1 MLELPIG
8 FQKQMKEMLGS
19 EYDGFVKSLEVKPNT
34 TIRINPFKYNPETS
48 SHPFIRGIST
58 CTQDILW
65 CNLGYSLES
74 RPEFVLDP
82 LYHAGCYYPQE
93 SSSMFITQFLLDL
106 DPNKPLKVLDLCAA
120 PGGKSTLL
128 LSYLPKDSL
137 LVSNEIDPLRA
148 RILKDNL
155 IRFGSASSVVT
166 SNKVEDFAPFH
177 EFFDLILVDAPCS
190 GEGMMAKEDEA
201 IRQWSPELIASCART
216 QKQITNHIWN
226 CLAVGGRM
234 IYSTCTYN
242 RQENEEVVE
251 SILENNK
258 AELFGLAFGGT
269 KSPRQ
274 PAVATPHEG
283 NSMNQIK
290 SFEPNQYHFFSHRA
304 GGLGFFAAGITKKE
318 SNGIIEANN
327 IGTKFKG
334 KDPLY
339 FKSFLPEPKFRLN
352 PELYETVA
360 RDNAL
365 YNIPKLWK
373 SEIVELL
380 KNLKV
385 IKFGVEI
392 GQWKGA
398 DWFPSHELALSYD
411 FQSEG
416 LFQKDKAPQVNR
428 HSGLDPESPTTEVE
442 SSNKTH
448 PKIDLNYIQ
457 AISYLK
463 KEAIEFEEIHSQAE
477 NDKPYWALATF
488 QNQTLGW
495 FKVIQGKPK
504 NYLPTDRRIRQN

>member
-1 MLELPIG
+1 MLELPID
-8 FQKQMKEMLGS
+8 FQKQMKDMLGS
-19 EYDGFVKSLEVKPNT
+19 EYDEFVNSLDNKPKT
-34 TIRINPFKYNPETS
+34 TIRANPFKCLDDPQAS
-48 SHPFIRGIST
+48 LDPFKRGSFRINNIVT
-58 CTQDILW
+58 AQDIPW
-65 CNLGYSLES
+65 CDLGYTLDS

-106 DPNKPLKVLDLCAA
+106 DPNTPLKVLDLCAA

-155 IRFGSASSVVT
+155 IRFGSANSVVT

-216 QKQITNHIWN
+216 QKQITNQIWN

-251 SILENNK
+251 SILENK
-258 AELFGLAFGGT
+258 GAESFDLAFGGT

-274 PAVATPHEG
+274 PAVAIPQEG
-283 NSMNQIK
+283 NLLSQIK
-290 SFEPNQYHFFSHRA
+290 SFVPSQYHFFPHRA
-304 GGLGFFAAGITKKE
+304 GGLGFFAAGITKNK

-339 FKSFLPEPKFRLN
+339 FKPVLPYKEFRLN
-352 PELYETVA
+352 PELFETVS
-360 RDNAL
+360 RDGIL
-365 YNIPKLWK
+365 YNIPKIWK
-373 SEIVELL
+373 SEIVNLM
-380 KNLKV
+380 KNLRV

-392 GQWKGA
+392 GRWKGP
-398 DWFPSHELALSYD
+398 DWFPSHELALSFD
-411 FQSEG
+411 FRRIRTLEAKEAPRQTSFATPHEG
-416 LFQKDKAPQVNR
+416 N
-428 HSGLDPESPTTEVE
+428 
-442 SSNKTH
+442 
-448 PKIDLNYIQ
+448 PKIELTLEQ

-463 KEAIEFEEIHSQAE
+463 KEVVEFDTSFE
-477 NDKPYWALATF
+477 NGWDLATYNN
-488 QNQTLGW
+488 QNLGW
-495 FKVIQGKPK
+495 LKVIQGKPK
-504 NYLPTDRRIRQN
+504 NYLPTDWRIRQH